1 MVCHRHAQPCFLR
14 QGLPASL
21 LCFFVLSLGRRP
33 KKEGDIS
40 MIRDEEQVFPTLIC
54 RHTEEGYES
63 VFEAFQGHFT
73 TTIIIKEKA
82 MRNSFK
88 TSSTYRAARKQQK
101 TANRKTFYDEMNYM
115 ISPSEW
121 ADGVISGF
129 IDPKTSWSN
138 DHVKGKLER
147 VTPRSHWTKKGYKE
161 YLDKSRYVSQQ
172 EPEAEIVEMMDLE
185 LVF

>member
-1 MVCHRHAQPCFLR
+1 MT
-14 QGLPASL
+14 
-21 LCFFVLSLGRRP
+21 
-33 KKEGDIS
+33 K
-40 MIRDEEQVFPTLIC
+40 T
-54 RHTEEGYES
+54 
-63 VFEAFQGHFT
+63 
-73 TTIIIKEKA
+73 
-82 MRNSFK
+82 FK

-101 TANRKTFYDEMNYM
+101 TAYRKTFYDEMNYI

-147 VTPRSHWTKKGYKE
+147 VTPRSHWTKRGYKE
-161 YLDKSRYVSQQ
+161 YLGKSRYYVSQQ
-172 EPEAEIVEMMDLE
+172 EPEAEIVEMLDLE

>member
-1 MVCHRHAQPCFLR
+1 M
-14 QGLPASL
+14 
-21 LCFFVLSLGRRP
+21 RR
-33 KKEGDIS
+33 K
-40 MIRDEEQVFPTLIC
+40 V
-54 RHTEEGYES
+54 HES
-63 VFEAFQGHFT
+63 VFGAFQGYLQQQLFLRRKT
-73 TTIIIKEKA
+73 MKKT
-82 MRNSFK
+82 FK

-101 TANRKTFYDEMNYM
+101 TAYRKTFYDEMNYI

-147 VTPRSHWTKKGYKE
+147 VTPRSHWTKRGYKE
-161 YLDKSRYVSQQ
+161 YLGKSRYVSQQ

>member
-1 MVCHRHAQPCFLR
+1 
-14 QGLPASL
+14 
-21 LCFFVLSLGRRP
+21 LSLGRQT

-40 MIRDEEQVFPTLIC
+40 MIRGEEQVFPTLTC
-54 RHTEEGYES
+54 RHTEEGYEQ
-63 VFEAFQGHFT
+63 VFGTFQGHFT
-73 TTIIIKEKA
+73 TTTIFKEKD
-82 MRNSFK
+82 MKNYFK

-101 TANRKTFYDEMNYM
+101 TAYRKTFYDEMNYI

-147 VTPRSHWTKKGYKE
+147 VTPRSHWTKRGYKE
-161 YLDKSRYVSQQ
+161 YLGKSRYVSQQ